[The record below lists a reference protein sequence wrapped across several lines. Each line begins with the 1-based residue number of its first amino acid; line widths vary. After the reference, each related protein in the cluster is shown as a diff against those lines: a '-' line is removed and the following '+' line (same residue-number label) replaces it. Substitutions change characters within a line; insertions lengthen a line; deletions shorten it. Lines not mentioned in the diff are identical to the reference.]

1 MTALLR
7 ALVALVVAALALP
20 LQAPSTLGTAGSVAS
35 GSAASSVAS
44 GPFEPGRVVAPIA
57 FSDVPAIWPQTDRP
71 LTDPP
76 PAHEVALFR
85 HTFSLDVPLHNA
97 QLAVFADTR
106 YELWLDGT
114 WIGRGPARFL
124 RQTHEYDTYALPA
137 LSTGEH
143 ILAALVQWSP
153 NMRRSE
159 SVQPMLQLQLTHNG
173 HVIAQTDSS
182 WKAIRSPAWNA
193 DAAPVHTWNLI
204 GATELL
210 DFNRL
215 PPDWMQLGFDDSHWP
230 GARRQ
235 PKPTARYRPRS
246 IPMLANIP
254 VPARVV
260 QRGKLA
266 PGAAL
271 IELQPDIQGEQRL
284 AFTAAVTSALTI
296 ETLPGAGMAGTAP
309 LQVIAIGPF
318 GGPQAQPLWL
328 EAEVDGATLAWTAE
342 DNWHPDIRRASAT
355 LRPGAHTLV
364 FRHVPARGWPVLLSA
379 PDVRLTT
386 VALHQGTHAGRR
398 LLLARPA
405 SDDGAVAVESGPR
418 GYTLSFD
425 RAPGYAVLDLGRVVH
440 GRIEAQIE
448 GPAGAIVDVGW
459 AERLW
464 RDRYPL
470 PYLGSLYP
478 EWNPTD
484 SWVLDGRLRSMTT
497 IDARAGRYV
506 LIAVWGDAPVRLRDV
521 RVVEERYPVTART
534 AFDSSDAQLNAIW
547 RIGRDTAMLNMLDA
561 YADPWR
567 ERGAWWGDAVV
578 VDRVNEAVFGD
589 NALMRRSLL
598 LMAEQI
604 DRSAGVSTATHA
616 QAAGN
621 LYDYGMLWV
630 QSVRRYVERT
640 GDRSILPE
648 CYPAVQR
655 FMIQLAQLEHP
666 HTGLLDIPKANWS
679 ESALID
685 WAAFY
690 GPTGP
695 VVHGQSA
702 PVNAMYYATLR
713 DAAALADWM
722 GDAPFE
728 TAWHARAAQVRERIN
743 ELLYLPNQRRYTS
756 SIVDGEL
763 IAPTLFAQAWP
774 LAYDVVPAER
784 VTDTVR
790 ALLELIS
797 RDPAK
802 PNVQPYGMFWV
813 LEALGRTGHV
823 DEGIALIKLYYGRL
837 LERGATTWWERW
849 DADQHPDQSLSHG
862 WGSAPTWFLS
872 TYVKQK

>member
-1 MTALLR
+1 MKALLH
-7 ALVALVVAALALP
+7 ALVALVAAVLALP

-35 GSAASSVAS
+35 G
-44 GPFEPGRVVAPIA
+44 PFEPGHTAAPA
-57 FSDVPAIWPQTDRP
+57 SLSTVPAIWPQTERS

-85 HTFSLDVPLHNA
+85 RTFSIAAPLRNA
-97 QLAVFADTR
+97 ELAVFADTR

-114 WIGRGPARFL
+114 WIGRGPARFS
-124 RQTHEYDTYALPA
+124 RQTHEYDVYTIPIL
-137 LSTGEH
+137 TGGEH
-143 ILAALVQWSP
+143 VLAALVQWSP
-153 NMRRSE
+153 NVRRSE
-159 SVQPMLQLQLTHNG
+159 SVQPMLQLQLTYNG
-173 HVIAQTDSS
+173 HVIAQTDSN

-193 DAAPVHTWNLI
+193 DATLVHAWNLI

-215 PPDWMQLGFDDSHWP
+215 PPDWMQLSFDDSHWR
-230 GARRQ
+230 GAQRQ
-235 PKPTARYRPRS
+235 PQPTARYRPRS

-254 VPARVV
+254 MPARAV
-260 QRGKLA
+260 QRGRLA
-266 PGAAL
+266 PGGVL
-271 IELQPDIQGEQRL
+271 IELQPNAQGEQRL
-284 AFTAAVTSALTI
+284 AFTMAITSTLTI
-296 ETLPGAGMAGTAP
+296 KTLLGTNVAGTALP
-309 LQVIAIGPF
+309 QVIAIGPL
-318 GGPQAQPLWL
+318 GGSQAQPLWP
-328 EAEVDGATLAWTAE
+328 EAGMDGATLEWTA
-342 DNWHPDIRRASAT
+342 DDDWHPDIRRASAT
-355 LRPGAHTLV
+355 LRPGAYALV
-364 FRHVPARGWPVLLSA
+364 FRNVPARSWPVWLSA
-379 PDVRLTT
+379 PHAHLTEAT
-386 VALHQGTHAGRR
+386 AHRLHQGTHAGRR
-398 LLLARPA
+398 LLLVRPA
-405 SDDGAVAVESGPR
+405 PDNSAVAVESGPH
-418 GYTLSFD
+418 GYMLTFNRTPS
-425 RAPGYAVLDLGRVVH
+425 YVVLDLGRVVH
-440 GRIEAQIE
+440 GRIEAQVD
-448 GPAGAIVDVGW
+448 GPAGAVLDVGW
-459 AERLW
+459 AERTW
-464 RDRYPL
+464 RNGYPP
-470 PYLGSLYP
+470 PYLGSLHP

-484 SWVLDGRLRSMTT
+484 SWVLDGRLRRMTT

-521 RVVEERYPVTART
+521 RVIEERYPVTART
-534 AFDSSDAQLNAIW
+534 TFASGDAQLNAIW
-547 RIGRDTAMLNMLDA
+547 RIGRDTAMINMLDA

-598 LMAEQI
+598 LTAEQI
-604 DRSAGVSTATHA
+604 GDSPGASTVTLSS
-616 QAAGN
+616 AAGS
-621 LYDYGMLWV
+621 LHDYGMLWV
-630 QSVRRYVERT
+630 QSMRRYIART

-666 HTGLLDIPKANWS
+666 NTGLLDVPKANWS

-690 GPTGP
+690 SPIGS

-713 DAAALADWM
+713 DAAALAGWM
-722 GDAPFE
+722 EDAPFE
-728 TAWHARAAQVRERIN
+728 VAWHARAAQVRERIN
-743 ELLYLPNQRRYTS
+743 ELLYLPDQRRYAS
-756 SIVDGEL
+756 SIVEGRL
-763 IAPTLFAQAWP
+763 ITPTLFAQAWP

-784 VTDTVR
+784 IADTVR

-872 TYVKQK
+872 TYVKRR

>member
-7 ALVALVVAALALP
+7 ALVALVAAALALP
-20 LQAPSTLGTAGSVAS
+20 LQASSTLGTAGSAAS
-35 GSAASSVAS
+35 GGAASSVAS
-44 GPFEPGRVVAPIA
+44 GPFEPDRVVALA
-57 FSDVPAIWPQTDRP
+57 SFSTVPAIWLHTDRP

-85 HTFSLDVPLHNA
+85 HTFSIEAPLVGA
-97 QLAVFADTR
+97 QLAIFADTR
-106 YELWLDGT
+106 YEVWLDGV
-114 WIGRGPARFL
+114 WIGRGPARFS
-124 RQTHEYDTYALPA
+124 RQQ
-137 LSTGEH
+137 TG
-143 ILAALVQWSP
+143 A
-153 NMRRSE
+153 
-159 SVQPMLQLQLTHNG
+159 
-173 HVIAQTDSS
+173 D
-182 WKAIRSPAWNA
+182 WKAVRSTAWNP
-193 DAAPVHTWNLI
+193 AASPVHAWNLI

-210 DFNRL
+210 DLNQL
-215 PPDWMQLGFDDSHWP
+215 PVNWTQFGFDDSSWP
-230 GARRQ
+230 FARRQ
-235 PKPTARYRPRS
+235 PDPAARYRPRS
-246 IPMLANIP
+246 IPPLANIP
-254 VPARVV
+254 VRVRV
-260 QRGKLA
+260 TQRGALA
-266 PGAAL
+266 PGRTL
-271 IELQPDIQGEQRL
+271 VILQPDARGEQRFSFV
-284 AFTAAVTSALTI
+284 AEAATELTI
-296 ETLPGAGMAGTAP
+296 ETLPSAGSTAP
-309 LQVIAIGPF
+309 VQIQLHEFAGLQAS
-318 GGPQAQPLWL
+318 PLSL
-328 EAEVDGATLAWTAE
+328 EAEVDGATLAWTA
-342 DNWHPDIRRASAT
+342 DDKWHPDIRRAGAT

-364 FRHVPARGWPVLLSA
+364 FRNVPARGWPVLLSA

-386 VALHQGTHAGRR
+386 VTLHQGTHAGRR
-398 LLLARPA
+398 LLLAPPVP
-405 SDDGAVAVESGPR
+405 DDSIVAVESGPR

-425 RAPGYAVLDLGRVVH
+425 RAPSYAVLDLGRVVH

-459 AERLW
+459 AERPW

-521 RVVEERYPVTART
+521 RVVEERYPVTARAT
-534 AFDSSDAQLNAIW
+534 FDSSDAQLNAIW
-547 RIGRDTAMLNMLDA
+547 RIGLDTAMLNMLDA

-578 VDRVNEAVFGD
+578 VDRVNEAAFGD

-604 DRSAGVSTATHA
+604 GRSAGVSTATHA

-630 QSVRRYVERT
+630 QSVRRYVERS

-648 CYPAVQR
+648 CYLAVQR
-655 FMIQLAQLEHP
+655 FMIQLAQREHP

-690 GPTGP
+690 DPAVP
-695 VVHGQSA
+695 VVHGQST

-713 DAAALADWM
+713 DAAALAGWM
-722 GDAPFE
+722 GDAPFQ
-728 TAWHARAAQVRERIN
+728 TAWAARAKQVRDRIN
-743 ELLYLPNQRRYTS
+743 EVLYLPDQKRYAS
-756 SIVDGEL
+756 SVVDGAL
-763 IAPTLFAQAWP
+763 VAPTLFAQAWP
-774 LAYDVVPAER
+774 LAYDVAPAER
-784 VTDTVR
+784 VTDTTR
-790 ALLELIS
+790 ALLDLIS

-823 DEGIALIKLYYGRL
+823 DEGIVLIKLYYGRL
-837 LERGATTWWERW
+837 LERGATT
-849 DADQHPDQSLSHG
+849 
-862 WGSAPTWFLS
+862 
-872 TYVKQK
+872 